1 MYVCKGGEGHQVLEQ
16 PRFLFTLSFMQDN
29 PCRKGKPRLLAINHY
44 IQMGSM
50 RILRFKRSMECIDY
64 RAGIVFPPWQ
74 AECGLCHVAILIR
87 LQDGISL
94 DKNILHIGKNIRNP
108 LHCTRWAA
116 EFPALVDF
124 HPVVKGREVPIRIQG
139 NGVLIRLLPAK
150 PTPVLPNVTT
160 SH

>member
-1 MYVCKGGEGHQVLEQ
+1 
-16 PRFLFTLSFMQDN
+16 
-29 PCRKGKPRLLAINHY
+29 
-44 IQMGSM
+44 M
-50 RILRFKRSMECIDY
+50 RILRFKRSMECIES
-64 RAGIVFPPWQ
+64 RAEIVFPPWQ
-74 AECGLCHVAILIR
+74 AECCWCHVAIFSR

-94 DKNILHIGKNIRNP
+94 DKNILHIGENIRNP

-160 SH
+160 SHWELYPPRLSINGKTYSE

>member
-1 MYVCKGGEGHQVLEQ
+1 
-16 PRFLFTLSFMQDN
+16 
-29 PCRKGKPRLLAINHY
+29 
-44 IQMGSM
+44 MGLM
-50 RILRFKRSMECIDY
+50 RILRFKRFMGCMESW
-64 RAGIVFPPWQ
+64 AGVFFLHHGMLNAW
-74 AECGLCHVAILIR
+74 CYVAIFSR

-94 DKNILHIGKNIRNP
+94 DKRILHIGENIRNP

-124 HPVVKGREVPIRIQG
+124 HPLVKGREVPIRIQG